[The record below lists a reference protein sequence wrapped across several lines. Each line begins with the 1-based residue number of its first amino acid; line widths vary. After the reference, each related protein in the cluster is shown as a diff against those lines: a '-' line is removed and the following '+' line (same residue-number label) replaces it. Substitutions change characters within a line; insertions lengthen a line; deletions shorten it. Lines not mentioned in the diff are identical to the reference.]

1 MDGYLS
7 TTEMLSTS
15 MLVWAGAQAMPFA
28 RSLCGAAAVSS
39 LLCVAGGFQGARQVV
54 GACAA
59 MDADGAWREL
69 PPMPTPR
76 AGCGCVA
83 FAACLYVVGGC
94 DAGGRRL
101 ADFERLNLTSAV
113 WEKLT
118 PMPTPRRGCATAAL
132 GGRLFV
138 FGGSD
143 AHNEERS
150 SRVTAAAEQAILGPE
165 PQWTVVP
172 NMPTKRYACAGG
184 VLLPWDRE
192 RQTPDRRQFS
202 AVGTTQSGKSP

>member
-1 MDGYLS
+1 MVS
-7 TTEMLSTS
+7 
-15 MLVWAGAQAMPFA
+15 WADAPAMPSA

-54 GACAA
+54 GTCEA

-101 ADFERLNLTSAV
+101 ADFERLNLKNAL
-113 WEKLT
+113 WETLT

-132 GGRLFV
+132 SGRLFV

-150 SRVTAAAEQAILGPE
+150 SRVTSAAEQAILGPE
-165 PQWTVVP
+165 PKWKVVP
-172 NMPTKRYACAGG
+172 DMPTKRYACAGG
-184 VLLPWDRE
+184 VLLPWD
-192 RQTPDRRQFS
+192 
-202 AVGTTQSGKSP
+202 